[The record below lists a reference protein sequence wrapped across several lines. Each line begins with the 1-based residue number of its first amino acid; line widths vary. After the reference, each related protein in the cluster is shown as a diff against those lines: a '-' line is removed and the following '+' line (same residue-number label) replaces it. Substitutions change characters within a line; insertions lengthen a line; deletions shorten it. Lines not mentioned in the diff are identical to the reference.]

1 MAISLNP
8 ATLLSG
14 QGLDISSVVQQI
26 LNQKS
31 GQLQVWQQE
40 QTDLSTQAGLLRGIN
55 NNLTNLTTAVNSL
68 VDPSG
73 PLSALTATSS
83 ENDILTAT
91 VQTSATPGVHQV
103 KVANLATQSLT
114 YTDPVPNGIL
124 SAGSFSIQVGSGQ
137 AVSVP
142 VAADETLDQLASYIN
157 TNNLGVTAS
166 VITDANGERLS
177 LLSKTAGQPGSISIS
192 ANSVAGLNFNTTAGS
207 NASLT
212 VDGVPISSTS
222 NTVAGAIPG
231 VTLNLASVPA
241 DPDTPVQVTVGTDST
256 QIADAINNFVAA
268 YNTVVQSINTQFAVD
283 STTNAQGP
291 LGSDSSLRSLQS
303 SLLRDVTYSIAGNG
317 GLVNLASL
325 GIDLNNDGTLT
336 VNQNATADQPSLS
349 NLLATNPAAIQ
360 SFFQN
365 LSGTGF
371 ANNFSADLNNLID
384 STEGVL
390 TSDISQNSAQQRN
403 LTSSINNFRDQ
414 LAAEQASLT
423 TVFAQVNA
431 TLQAYPLLLQQVTET
446 LGSLP
451 SSIVNASGASGCRP
465 NSHFGVIDKHGS

>member
-26 LNQKS
+26 LAQKS
-31 GQLQVWQQE
+31 GPLQVWQQE

-55 NNLTNLTTAVNSL
+55 NNLTNLTTAVNQL
-68 VDPSG
+68 VDPRG
-73 PLSALTATSS
+73 ALTALTATSS
-83 ENDILTAT
+83 QTAILTAT
-91 VQTSATPGVHQV
+91 VQNSAAAGVHQIT
-103 KVANLATQSLT
+103 VANLATQSLT
-114 YTDPVPNGIL
+114 YSDPVPNGLL
-124 SAGSFSIQVGSGQ
+124 SAGSFAIKIGSGQ

-142 VAADETLDQLASYIN
+142 VAANETLDQLASYIN

-166 VITDANGERLS
+166 VITDANGQRLS
-177 LLSKTAGQPGSISIS
+177 LLSNTPGQPGSITIS
-192 ANSVAGLNFNTTAGS
+192 ANSVTGLNFNTTAGN

-212 VDGVPISSTS
+212 VDGVPISSAS

-231 VTLNLASVPA
+231 VTLTLAGAPSG
-241 DPDTPVQVTVGTDST
+241 TPVQLTVGTDST
-256 QIADAINNFVAA
+256 QIAAAINNFVSA
-268 YNTVVQSINTQFAVD
+268 YNAVVQGINAQFALD
-283 STTNAQGP
+283 PTTNTQGP

-303 SLLRDVTYSIAGNG
+303 SLLNDVTHSISGDG
-317 GLVNLASL
+317 GLVNLATL

-336 VNQNATADQPSLS
+336 VNQNATADQPSLT

-390 TSDISQNSAQQRN
+390 TSNISENSAQQRN
-403 LTSSINNFRDQ
+403 LTDSINNFKDQ
-414 LAAEQASLT
+414 LAAEQKSLT
-423 TVFAQVNA
+423 AVFAQVNA

-451 SSIVNASGASGCRP
+451 SSIVTASGASGS
-465 NSHFGVIDKHGS
+465 SHPTLTSGL